1 MAKNKYYVVNWGGG
15 QEPELFDDWGTCSKA
30 ITGRSYISQNG
41 FKDLESA
48 KAAIRAAKTGAAKD
62 DLPFGSSEEG
72 SVRPKAAI
80 KRPLAPAGAKK
91 VPARQTA
98 AKPVASNGYLDQIL
112 AFYENNKGVY
122 EVHSDGGARPNP
134 GNGGYGYVVVG
145 PDLEILEEGYGAYEN
160 ATNNQMELQGAIEGF
175 RKVPEGGRAVFMTDS
190 KLVYTGL
197 GTNLDKDS
205 RPRFIKWEERGWK
218 DVANLEQVQTLY
230 ALGKA
235 HGVTCIPRPLNARGT
250 DYARM
255 GHLEHGAAKLLDGK
269 WEFPY
274 NKICDKLAEYG
285 EEAASRGQYGPVIL
299 ITGGVCVDSRALL
312 VKDRDAA
319 GHGKVVDQTGSE
331 IAVN

>member
-15 QEPELFDDWGTCSKA
+15 QEPELFDDWTTCSKA
-30 ITGRSYISQNG
+30 ITGRSYLSQNG

-48 KAAIRAAKTGAAKD
+48 KAAMRAAREGTVENG
-62 DLPFGSSEEG
+62 LPFGGTEAPQ
-72 SVRPKAAI
+72 RPKAQV
-80 KRPLAPAGAKK
+80 KRPLAAAGKTAVQSKPA
-91 VPARQTA
+91 A
-98 AKPVASNGYLDQIL
+98 ASYLDQLL
-112 AFYENNKGVY
+112 AFYEANHGVY

-145 PDLEILEEGYGAYEN
+145 LDYEILEEGFGAYEN

-175 RKVPEGGRAVFMTDS
+175 KKVPEGGRVVFMTDS

-197 GTNLDKDS
+197 GENLDKDS

-218 DVANLEQVQTLY
+218 DVANLEQVQELY

-235 HGVTCIPRPLNARGT
+235 HAVTCIPRPLNAKGT

-255 GHLEHGAAKLLDGK
+255 GHLEHGAKKLLDGK

-285 EEAASRGQYGPVIL
+285 EEAAERGQTGPVLL

-312 VKDRDAA
+312 VQDRDAA
-319 GHGKVVDQTGSE
+319 GHGRVVDQQGSE
-331 IAVN
+331 ISVN